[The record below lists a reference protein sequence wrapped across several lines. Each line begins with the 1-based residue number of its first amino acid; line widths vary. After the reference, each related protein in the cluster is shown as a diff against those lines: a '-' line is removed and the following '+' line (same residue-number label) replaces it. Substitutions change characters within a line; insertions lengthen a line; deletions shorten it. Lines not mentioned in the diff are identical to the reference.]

1 MPRKKRESRR
11 AYRKAGFT
19 ERAGKGE
26 HTVYSHP
33 LLRNRYVVAGAGGKD
48 ALPYDEANLRAAL
61 QALADA
67 TDKRKGTQP

>member
-1 MPRKKRESRR
+1 MPRKKRHIRR

-19 ERAGKGE
+19 ERAGKGD

-33 LLRNRYVVAGAGGKD
+33 LLRDQYVVAGIDGKD

-67 TDKRKGTQP
+67 HEKRKGTQP